1 MTNYSIPRFLSL
13 IAFFFFCFC
22 ARTFSS
28 SLYTFLPVA
37 QRPPDVSMNKDAGLG
52 NWIVVNIHL
61 AGGENFPV
69 VLDTGCPTTCL
80 DVSFEPKLGQ
90 CIETNTLW
98 DFGVKSETMVFLA
111 PKLFLKNTPLM
122 KIGPYVVTDKCREIS
137 SAVGRPVMG
146 ILGMDVLQNYCIQL
160 DFAARKIRFLDYDR
174 AKKGR
179 WGAQLKLFG
188 VGDGCVAIDG
198 NLAGARG
205 PGSLIDTGYNQDGWL
220 VPDLYEQWTNSAAPL
235 HQGEVHSPDG
245 TLSAQIYPAM
255 NLRGVDRVLHAT
267 DDAHIKFN
275 GIGVRFLAR
284 HLVTLDFPEQTLYL
298 KRVSDGPPVD
308 TDLELEGKSAAKFLK
323 NLIPRGELPGWGKS
337 DSIAGSRVT
346 VHYLQLDILDCAIS
360 KNGDPTIYHYTVSR
374 SSETGPWHLQRAW
387 QTDAKGKE
395 IEEFPITEP

>member
-1 MTNYSIPRFLSL
+1 
-13 IAFFFFCFC
+13 
-22 ARTFSS
+22 
-28 SLYTFLPVA
+28 
-37 QRPPDVSMNKDAGLG
+37 MNKDAGLG

-80 DVSFEPKLGQ
+80 DLSFKPKLGQ

-122 KIGPYVVTDKCREIS
+122 KIGPYVVTDNCKEIS
-137 SAVGRPVMG
+137 SAAGHPVMG

-174 AKKGR
+174 ANKGL
-179 WGAQLKLFG
+179 WGAPLKIFG
-188 VGDGCVAIDG
+188 VGDGCVAING
-198 NLAGARG
+198 NLAGARD

-235 HQGEVHSPDG
+235 REGEVHSPDG
-245 TLSAQIYPAM
+245 TLGAQIYPAM
-255 NLRGVDRVLHAT
+255 NLRGVDRVLHST
-267 DDAHIKFN
+267 GDAHIKFN

-308 TDLELEGKSAAKFLK
+308 TDLELEGKSAVKFLK
-323 NLIPRGELPGWGKS
+323 NLIPRGKLPGWGKD
-337 DSIAGSRVT
+337 DSIAGNRVT
-346 VHYLQLDILDCAIS
+346 VRYLQFDTFICAIS
-360 KNGDPTIYHYTVSR
+360 KYGEPSIYHYTVSR
-374 SSETGPWHLQRAW
+374 ESDTTPWRLQRAW
-387 QTDAKGKE
+387 QADAKGAIVK
-395 IEEFPITEP
+395 EFPVP